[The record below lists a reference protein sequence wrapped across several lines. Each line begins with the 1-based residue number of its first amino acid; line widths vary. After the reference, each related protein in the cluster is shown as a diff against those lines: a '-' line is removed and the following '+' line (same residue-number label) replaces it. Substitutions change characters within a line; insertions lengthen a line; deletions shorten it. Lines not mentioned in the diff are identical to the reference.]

1 VGPGGWGSGPEPDP
15 RWHRQGP
22 HYWPLGPLLLVLLA
36 LPALALVLLLALGA
50 LAATFAS
57 LGLTPLEALAT
68 VVLCFLGAGVNL
80 PVARLPGGEHT
91 ELQVVQAWGVRWVV
105 PRRVQDHTVLAVNVG
120 GALIPTVLSGYIW
133 WRTGAGAAPLV
144 PLAAVFVVAL
154 VLARPVPGLGIA
166 MPGLI
171 PPVVASVVALGT
183 APHHVGALAYIGGTL
198 GTLLGADLAHL
209 RSIAR
214 LGAPVVS
221 IGGAGTFDGVFLSGL
236 LAVLLAALVR

>member
-1 VGPGGWGSGPEPDP
+1 MGPGPGGRG
-15 RWHRQGP
+15 GP
-22 HYWPLGPLLLVLLA
+22 HYWPLGPLLLLLLA
-36 LPALALVLLLALGA
+36 LPALAVVVLLALGA

-57 LGLTPLEALAT
+57 LGLTPLQALAT
-68 VVLCFLGAGVNL
+68 VVVCFLGAGVNL
-80 PVARLPGGEHT
+80 PVARLRGGERT
-91 ELQVVQAWGVRWVV
+91 ELAVVQAWGVRWLV

-120 GALIPTVLSGYIW
+120 GALVPTALSGYVW
-133 WRTGAGAAPLV
+133 WRTGVGASPLV
-144 PLAAVFVVAL
+144 PLAAVFLVAL
-154 VLARPVPGLGIA
+154 ALARPVPGLGIA
-166 MPGLI
+166 LPGLV
-171 PPVVASVVALGT
+171 PPVVAALVALGVS
-183 APHHVGALAYIGGTL
+183 AHHAGALAYIGGTL